1 MLILFTPVKHDV
13 SAEYAA
19 APRIHGSRTHPY
31 DVGYYGI
38 ALKPGT
44 YTVQAGDA
52 VRGIRCKG
60 TKKVHLT
67 HAISNLNFVC
77 NHG

>member
-31 DVGYYGI
+31 DVAYYGI

-67 HAISNLNFVC
+67 HAISNLIFVC